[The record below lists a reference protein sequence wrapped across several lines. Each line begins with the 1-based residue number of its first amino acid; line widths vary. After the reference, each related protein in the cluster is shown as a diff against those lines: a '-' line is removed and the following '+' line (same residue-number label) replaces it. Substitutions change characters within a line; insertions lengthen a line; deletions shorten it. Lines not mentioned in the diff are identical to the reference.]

1 MANRRIEM
9 HEYQNA
15 LHRLRQGQSIRS
27 IANDGILS
35 RNKIRTVQRIAADRH
50 WLCTN
55 TPLPDLKTLEAAF
68 SRSKLQR
75 PGGKAQPYD
84 QQIRQW
90 VEEGVQAKRIHE
102 VLVEQYGFDGSYNCI
117 QRFVQKLKSQTN
129 PDLTVPLKF
138 RPGEALQID
147 FGKGPDLYDERVKRV
162 VKTWVFVA
170 TLCYSRHQYCEL
182 VTYQDIETWLQAHQ
196 NAFEWFGGVPDKV
209 IIDNPKC
216 AITKACYN
224 DPQVQR
230 SYEHWAQTYGFII
243 SACPP
248 REPKKKGRVESG
260 VKFVKRNFFPLRDLT
275 TVQSANTSLK
285 EWVLGRAGNRRH
297 GTTFDKPLTQFL
309 ETEKAALKPL
319 PETRPELAIWLKVSL
334 YKDCHVRFKKN
345 RYSAPHTCYGKPLW
359 LKATPKVVS
368 IYDNHILV
376 AEHARCRQ
384 VGEFVTTQSHLPIKA
399 RVYLERDGDWC
410 LQQAHQIGDSCTTVI
425 EHLLTDPIRDL
436 LHQAQGI
443 IRLVS
448 LYGSKRLESACHR
461 ACYFQAMNLKTI
473 KSILEKG
480 LDYHALSANQAFD
493 SLGEIY
499 TGRAQYQRSFNEF
512 SH

>member
-162 VKTWVFVA
+162 VKTWVF
-170 TLCYSRHQYCEL
+170 CSN
-182 VTYQDIETWLQAHQ
+182 IM
-196 NAFEWFGGVPDKV
+196 
-209 IIDNPKC
+209 
-216 AITKACYN
+216 
-224 DPQVQR
+224 
-230 SYEHWAQTYGFII
+230 
-243 SACPP
+243 
-248 REPKKKGRVESG
+248 
-260 VKFVKRNFFPLRDLT
+260 
-275 TVQSANTSLK
+275 
-285 EWVLGRAGNRRH
+285 
-297 GTTFDKPLTQFL
+297 
-309 ETEKAALKPL
+309 
-319 PETRPELAIWLKVSL
+319 
-334 YKDCHVRFKKN
+334 
-345 RYSAPHTCYGKPLW
+345 
-359 LKATPKVVS
+359 
-368 IYDNHILV
+368 
-376 AEHARCRQ
+376 
-384 VGEFVTTQSHLPIKA
+384 
-399 RVYLERDGDWC
+399 
-410 LQQAHQIGDSCTTVI
+410 
-425 EHLLTDPIRDL
+425 LLTP
-436 LHQAQGI
+436 
-443 IRLVS
+443 
-448 LYGSKRLESACHR
+448 
-461 ACYFQAMNLKTI
+461 
-473 KSILEKG
+473 SIL
-480 LDYHALSANQAFD
+480 
-493 SLGEIY
+493 
-499 TGRAQYQRSFNEF
+499 
-512 SH
+512 